1 MKKIIIAIMCICIA
15 FSASTPFAFASVD
28 DNLVIEPMAE
38 NYGTATAELM
48 INSGTAYCSTIVDGI
63 SGKTT
68 KIMIRM
74 YLQEYSGNS
83 WKTIDNWT
91 TTKSVTSLNFE
102 KTATVASG
110 ERYRVKADIT
120 VYAGIERE
128 SITKYSSVVNY

>member
-1 MKKIIIAIMCICIA
+1 MKKLLAIVICICIVL
-15 FSASTPFAFASVD
+15 SASTPFAFASAG

-68 KIMIRM
+68 KIMVRM
-74 YLQEYSGNS
+74 YLQEYSGSS
-83 WKTIDNWT
+83 WRTIDNWT
-91 TTKSVTSLNFE
+91 TTKSVMSLIFE
-102 KTATVASG
+102 KTAAVASG
-110 ERYRVKADIT
+110 ESYRVKADIT